1 MGRFFTNVLSRRRLL
16 LGTCGLGLLASPA
29 TAALLAAVP
38 ERGIHFDLLRGEA
51 LIGSH
56 SVDFRA
62 DGDRLAVET
71 RIEVRVA
78 PLGIVLFAYRHH
90 GRERYAGERLV
101 AFDSETDDD
110 GGRFF
115 VHGHAT
121 ADGFTVRTKKGE
133 ALLPAD
139 TLIGSYWTPA
149 VLRRPMLLD
158 PQRGRLKPQQIE
170 SEERLRLGVGGQDVA
185 ATRYRISGIMNGTV
199 VYADDG
205 RWLAATLLK
214 KGAEIVY
221 RLRA

>member
-1 MGRFFTNVLSRRRLL
+1 MSRSFTNALSRRRLL
-16 LGTCGLGLLASPA
+16 QGACGRGLLASPA
-29 TAALLAAVP
+29 AAALWAAVP

-56 SVDFRA
+56 RVDFRA

-121 ADGFTVRTKKGE
+121 ADGFAVRTKKGE
-133 ALLPAD
+133 ALLPGVKWSETAYAAANGAD
-139 TLIGSYWTPA
+139 LVVILTEWNEFRALDLEKLCRKMNIPRMA
-149 VLRRPMLLD
+149 DLRNIYDAEMAKAA
-158 PQRGRLKPQQIE
+158 GFE
-170 SEERLRLGVGGQDVA
+170 AYMGVG
-185 ATRYRISGIMNGTV
+185 R
-199 VYADDG
+199 
-205 RWLAATLLK
+205 
-214 KGAEIVY
+214 
-221 RLRA
+221 